1 MFKINNNTA
10 LSQSQDIFNVLF
22 EAFPESV
29 LIVDENQKIVAAN
42 SSAEKIFGY
51 KKGKLKDQFLNILI
65 PERYQTTH
73 KSHFN
78 YFMAKDNKI
87 MNADGLYLFGL
98 KKNKKEFPVEIG
110 LNPFILYDK
119 KYLMALVIDMTIRRE
134 TEIKINSINVELEEK
149 IEDKTIELNNT
160 ISKLKELNLNYEK
173 ELKRRIEIENKMK
186 NALKKERELNELK
199 TKFLSLVSH
208 EFKTPLSGILTSV
221 ILLEKY
227 QLSEQQE
234 KRNKHLKTI
243 TKKVHYLNKVLNDFA
258 SLEKLDS
265 SNESYKFT
273 IFNLSKIINEVVYN
287 ANMILK
293 SGQHINVLQNTSDF
307 VLHQDEKILE
317 LVLNNIIYNAIRYSP
332 ENTEINLD
340 ISKKGKNLII
350 EISDHGIGIPKNDQ
364 KFIFNRYFRAEN
376 VLNIP
381 GTGIG
386 LNIIK
391 THLKNMGGTI
401 DFKSQENKGS
411 TFFVELPIIKES

>member
-1 MFKINNNTA
+1 M
-10 LSQSQDIFNVLF
+10 FNVLF

-29 LIVDENQKIVAAN
+29 LIVDEKQKIVVAN
-42 SSAEKIFGY
+42 ASAEKIFGY
-51 KKGKLKDQFLNILI
+51 EKGELKNQFLNILI
-65 PERYQTTH
+65 PLRYQTTH
-73 KSHFN
+73 KNHFN
-78 YFMAKDNKI
+78 YFTSKSNKTI
-87 MNADGLYLFGL
+87 NARGLYLFGL

-110 LNPFILYDK
+110 LNTFTIYEK
-119 KYLMALVIDMTIRRE
+119 KYVMALIIDMTIRRE

-160 ISKLKELNLNYEK
+160 ISKLKELNRDYKK
-173 ELKRRIEIENKMK
+173 EIKSRIETEKKIKG
-186 NALKKERELNELK
+186 ALKKERELNELK

-227 QLSEQQE
+227 QLSEQQD
-234 KRNKHLKTI
+234 KREKHLKTI
-243 TKKVHYLNKVLNDFA
+243 TTKVHYLNNILNDFI

-273 IFNLSKIINEVVYN
+273 LFNLSKIINEVVYN

-293 SGQHINVLQNTSDF
+293 SGQHINILQDVADYALES
-307 VLHQDEKILE
+307 DEKILE
-317 LVLNNIIYNAIRYSP
+317 VVLNNIVYNAIKYSP
-332 ENTEINLD
+332 KNTEIDLE
-340 ISKKGKNLII
+340 IYKKENNLII
-350 EISDHGIGIPKNDQ
+350 KITDHGIGIPKDDK

-386 LNIIK
+386 LNIVK
-391 THLKNMGGTI
+391 THLENIGGSI
-401 DFKSQENKGS
+401 SFKSQENKGS
-411 TFFVELPIIKES
+411 IFFIKLPIIKKL